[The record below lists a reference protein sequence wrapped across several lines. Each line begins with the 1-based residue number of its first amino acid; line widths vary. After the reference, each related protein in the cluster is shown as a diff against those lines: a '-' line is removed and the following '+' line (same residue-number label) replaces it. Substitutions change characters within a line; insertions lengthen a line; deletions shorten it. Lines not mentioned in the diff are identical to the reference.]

1 MELLDEILHIQEIVV
16 DAPHL
21 YESTLVLGDEV
32 AENRGQSVGQ

>member
-16 DAPHL
+16 DAPRL